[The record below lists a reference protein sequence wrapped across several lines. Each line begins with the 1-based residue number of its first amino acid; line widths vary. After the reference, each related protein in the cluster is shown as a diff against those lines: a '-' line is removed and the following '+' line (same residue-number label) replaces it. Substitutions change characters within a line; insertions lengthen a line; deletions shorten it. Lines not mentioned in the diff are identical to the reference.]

1 MSHHCTIQ
9 VTQKIEI
16 SAKPV
21 SVIELT
27 TDKGNKSLC
36 MYMYSVLVN
45 AKLCTDV
52 SYMYKLKTS
61 PKLNYVY
68 FNLQHV
74 AF

>member
-1 MSHHCTIQ
+1 
-9 VTQKIEI
+9 
-16 SAKPV
+16 
-21 SVIELT
+21 
-27 TDKGNKSLC
+27 